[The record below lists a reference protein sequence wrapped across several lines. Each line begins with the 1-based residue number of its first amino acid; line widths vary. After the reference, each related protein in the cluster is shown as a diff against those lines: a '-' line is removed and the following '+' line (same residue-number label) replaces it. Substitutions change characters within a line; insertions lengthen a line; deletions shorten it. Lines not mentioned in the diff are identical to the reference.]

1 MLSHKLHNL
10 FEAASYDVSVNPLE
24 QRNSMTP
31 DAATID
37 SKDLSE
43 NLRVIS
49 LNGRLDIQGTDAV
62 GTKFAILAASTAHRI
77 VVDLTGVDF
86 LASIGIRSLVTNAK
100 AQQQRGGR
108 MVLFVGDNAQ
118 AAKVLSTTGIDTL
131 IPMYTDATEAQK
143 AALA

>member
-1 MLSHKLHNL
+1 
-10 FEAASYDVSVNPLE
+10 
-24 QRNSMTP
+24 MTT

-37 SKDLSE
+37 SEDLNE
-43 NLRVIS
+43 NLRIIY
-49 LNGRLDIQGTDAV
+49 LKGRLDIQGADAV
-62 GTKFAILAASTAHRI
+62 DTKFAILAASAALRI

-100 AQQQRGGR
+100 AQKQRGGR

-118 AAKVLSTTGIDTL
+118 VSKVLNTTGIDTL
-131 IPMYTDATEAQK
+131 IPMYADATEARK